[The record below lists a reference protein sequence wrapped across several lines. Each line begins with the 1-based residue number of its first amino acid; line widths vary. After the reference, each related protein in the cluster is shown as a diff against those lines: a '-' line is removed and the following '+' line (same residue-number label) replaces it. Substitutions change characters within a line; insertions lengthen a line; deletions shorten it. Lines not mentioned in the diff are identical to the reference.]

1 MILRGETVDILK
13 DFFPVWNKI
22 DEKQQEELK
31 KSALIKKFEKGTS
44 LHNVV
49 GTCSGLFIVI
59 SGQIRVFIISET
71 GKEITLYRLFD
82 RDACLFSAACMMNNI
97 QFDICIEAEKPTET
111 ILIPSPVYKKLSDE
125 SLSISNFNNQLMASR
140 FSEVM
145 WLVEQISFTSMD
157 KRLAAYLLEQSAIYD
172 STTINL
178 THESMAN
185 DLGTAREVISRMLKY
200 FQNEGLV
207 SVFRGGVSIL
217 NMDKLQNFS
226 HNTNK

>member
-1 MILRGETVDILK
+1 MDILK

-22 DEKQQEELK
+22 DEKQQEELN
-31 KSALIKKFEKGTS
+31 KSALIKKFDKGAS

-49 GTCSGLFIVI
+49 GNCSGLFIVTN
-59 SGQIRVFIISET
+59 GQIRVFIISET

-111 ILIPSPVYKKLSDE
+111 ILIPSPVYKRLSDE

-145 WLVEQISFTSMD
+145 WLIEQISFTSMD
-157 KRLAAYLLEQSAIYD
+157 KRLASYLLEQSAIYD
-172 STTINL
+172 SKTINL
-178 THESMAN
+178 THENIAN

>member
-31 KSALIKKFEKGTS
+31 KSALIKKFDKGTS

-49 GTCSGLFIVI
+49 GNCSGLFIVT

-111 ILIPSPVYKKLSDE
+111 ILIPSPIYKRLSDE

-145 WLVEQISFTSMD
+145 WLIEQISFTSMD

-178 THESMAN
+178 THENIAN

>member
-1 MILRGETVDILK
+1 MILRGEIVDILK

-31 KSALIKKFEKGTS
+31 KSALIKKFDKGTS

-49 GTCSGLFIVI
+49 GTCSGLFIVT

-111 ILIPSPVYKKLSDE
+111 ILIPSPVYKRLSDE

-172 STTINL
+172 SKTINL
-178 THESMAN
+178 THENIAN

>member
-1 MILRGETVDILK
+1 MSRPA
-13 DFFPVWNKI
+13 F
-22 DEKQQEELK
+22 
-31 KSALIKKFEKGTS
+31 
-44 LHNVV
+44 
-49 GTCSGLFIVI
+49 
-59 SGQIRVFIISET
+59 GQTAPANRHCHDPET